1 MNNLVIIGTGQSAA
15 QCALTLRR
23 NMFKDNIT
31 MIGEEKH
38 LPYQRPPLSKEFLS
52 GEVSLERVFMKSKE
66 FFDQND
72 VTIFTSTPVIS
83 IDRNKKILS
92 LSNQEDLTYNKLV
105 IATGSR
111 VRKLNVEGSSLKN
124 ISYLRS
130 IEDANRLKEY
140 FKFGKKLVIVGAG
153 YVGLEVAATAVKKGI
168 NVTLIEMENRIMS
181 RTVDPVIS
189 KYFDS
194 LHRQNGV
201 EIFLEAA
208 LEKFEG
214 KDAVERVICSNGQII
229 EADGVLIGV
238 GILPNQE
245 LAESA
250 GLNCNNGILV
260 DEFGR
265 TEDTSIFACGDCTNH
280 PNAYLNKNLRLES
293 VHNALEQAKTVAMSL
308 LGKQE
313 KYNQVPWF
321 WSDQYDKKL
330 QIVGF
335 SDDHDE
341 LVIRGS
347 IEEDNFMLFFLK
359 EGKLIAVN
367 AVNNPKEFL
376 ICKKLV
382 ANRQKISSD
391 AISNQSVDL
400 KELLI

>member
-214 KDAVERVICSNGQII
+214 EDAVERVICSNGQII

-260 DEFGR
+260 DEFGK

-382 ANRQKISSD
+382 ANKQKISSD

>member
-1 MNNLVIIGTGQSAA
+1 MNNLVIIGTGQSAT
-15 QCALTLRR
+15 QCILTLRR
-23 NMFKDNIT
+23 NMFKDHIT
-31 MIGEEKH
+31 MVGEEKH

-72 VTIFTSTPVIS
+72 VTIFTSTPVVS

-92 LSNQEDLTYNKLV
+92 LPNQESLPYNKLV

-111 VRKLNVEGSSLKN
+111 VRKLDVEGSSLKN

-130 IEDANRLKEY
+130 IEDANKLKEY

-153 YVGLEVAATAVKKGI
+153 YVGLEVAATAIKKGI
-168 NVTLIEMENRIMS
+168 NVTLIEMENRVMS

-201 EIFLEAA
+201 EIVLGAA

-214 KDAVERVICSNGQII
+214 KDVVERVICSNGQVI

-265 TEDTSIFACGDCTNH
+265 TEDNSIFACGDCTNH
-280 PNAYLNKNLRLES
+280 PNASLNKNLRLES
-293 VHNALEQAKTVAMSL
+293 VHNALEQAKTVAFSL
-308 LGKQE
+308 IGKQE

-347 IEEDNFMLFFLK
+347 IEEDSFMLFFLK
-359 EGKLIAVN
+359 EGKLIAIN

-382 ANRQKISSD
+382 ANRQEISSD
-391 AISNQSVDL
+391 DISNQSVDL

>member
-280 PNAYLNKNLRLES
+280 PNTYLNKNLRLES
-293 VHNALEQAKTVAMSL
+293 VQNALEQAKTVAMSL

-382 ANRQKISSD
+382 ANKQKISSD

>member
-382 ANRQKISSD
+382 ANKQKISSD

>member
-214 KDAVERVICSNGQII
+214 EDAVERVICSNGQII

-260 DEFGR
+260 DEFGK

-280 PNAYLNKNLRLES
+280 PNTYLNKNLRLES

-382 ANRQKISSD
+382 ANKQKISSD

>member
-280 PNAYLNKNLRLES
+280 PNTYLNKNLRLES

>member
-1 MNNLVIIGTGQSAA
+1 MNNLVIVGTGQSAA

-72 VTIFTSTPVIS
+72 VTIFTSSPVIS

-382 ANRQKISSD
+382 ANKQKISSD

>member
-280 PNAYLNKNLRLES
+280 PNTYLNKNLRLES

-382 ANRQKISSD
+382 ANKEKISSD

>member
-280 PNAYLNKNLRLES
+280 PNTYLNKNLRLES

-382 ANRQKISSD
+382 ANKQKISSD
-391 AISNQSVDL
+391 DISNQSVDL

>member
-23 NMFKDNIT
+23 NMFKDHIT

-260 DEFGR
+260 DEFGK

-280 PNAYLNKNLRLES
+280 PNTYLNKNLRLES

-367 AVNNPKEFL
+367 SVNNPKEFL

-382 ANRQKISSD
+382 ANKQKISSD

>member
-52 GEVSLERVFMKSKE
+52 GEVSIERVFMKSKE

-72 VTIFTSTPVIS
+72 VAIFTSTPVIS

-382 ANRQKISSD
+382 ANKQKISSD

>member
-382 ANRQKISSD
+382 ANKEKISSD

>member
-1 MNNLVIIGTGQSAA
+1 MNNLVIIGTGQSAT
-15 QCALTLRR
+15 QCILTLRR
-23 NMFKDNIT
+23 NMFKDHIT
-31 MIGEEKH
+31 MVGEEKH

-72 VTIFTSTPVIS
+72 VTIFTSTPVVS

-92 LSNQEDLTYNKLV
+92 LPNQESLPYNKLV

-111 VRKLNVEGSSLKN
+111 VRKLDVEGSSLKN

-153 YVGLEVAATAVKKGI
+153 YVGLEVAATAIKKGI
-168 NVTLIEMENRIMS
+168 NVTLIEMENRVMS

-194 LHRQNGV
+194 LHRRNGV
-201 EIFLEAA
+201 EIVLGAA

-214 KDAVERVICSNGQII
+214 KDVVERVICSNGQVI

-245 LAESA
+245 LAEAA

-293 VHNALEQAKTVAMSL
+293 VHNALEQAKTVAFSL
-308 LGKQE
+308 IGKQE

-347 IEEDNFMLFFLK
+347 IEEDSFMLFFLK

-382 ANRQKISSD
+382 ANRQEISSD
-391 AISNQSVDL
+391 DISNQSVDL

>member
-15 QCALTLRR
+15 QCVLTLRR
-23 NMFKDNIT
+23 NMFKDHIT

-52 GEVSLERVFMKSKE
+52 GEVSIERVFMKSKE

-280 PNAYLNKNLRLES
+280 PNTYLNKNLRLES

-382 ANRQKISSD
+382 ANKQKISSD

>member
-1 MNNLVIIGTGQSAA
+1 MNNFVIIGTGKSAA
-15 QCALTLRR
+15 QGALTLSR

-280 PNAYLNKNLRLES
+280 PNTYLNKNLRLES

-382 ANRQKISSD
+382 ANKEKISSD